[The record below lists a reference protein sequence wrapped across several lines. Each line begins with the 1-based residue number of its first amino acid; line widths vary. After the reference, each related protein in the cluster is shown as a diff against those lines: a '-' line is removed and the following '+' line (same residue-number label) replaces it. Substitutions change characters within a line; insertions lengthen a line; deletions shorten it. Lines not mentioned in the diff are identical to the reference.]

1 MRFCSQLRNQL
12 KSVNFKEQ
20 LRIGKMINR
29 TAHPFDKSK
38 LETVLLRRFFFA
50 PSFEIYGGCAGFYD
64 YGPPGSALQANI
76 LDTWRKHFIIEE
88 EMLEVDTSVVTLGEV
103 LKTSGHVDKF
113 TDWMTRDVKTG
124 DIFRADHL
132 IEAVLEARLKGD
144 KEARG
149 LEVTDVPTKED
160 EKKKKKKVKSTAVKL
175 DDNVIEE
182 YNSIL
187 AQIDNFDGDGL
198 ANLINKYDIKSPENN
213 NELTKPV
220 EFNLMFES
228 SIGPTGNV
236 KGYLRPETA
245 QGHFINF
252 GRLLE
257 FNNGRVPFAS
267 AQIGKSFRNEISP
280 KQGLLR
286 VREFCMAEIEHYVDP
301 LKKTHSRFNEIS
313 DVKLKILPKDVQSSG
328 KTDLVEITIGD
339 AVKQGIIDNETLGYF
354 IGRINLFL
362 IKIGINPERLRFRQH
377 MDNEMAHYA
386 SDCWDA
392 EIETSYGWIECVGC
406 ADRSAYDLTVHS
418 VRTGVSLVVR
428 EPLPE
433 VKISERY
440 VPTINKKSF
449 GPKFRQN
456 QKIVES
462 TIVALNQERLECL
475 KNELQSNGKSD
486 IQAADGNKYEL
497 TSDLISIDKKTFKD
511 TTREFTPNVIE
522 PSFGIGRILYAL
534 LEHSFYAREQD
545 KERCVSNYIK

>member
-1 MRFCSQLRNQL
+1 
-12 KSVNFKEQ
+12 
-20 LRIGKMINR
+20 
-29 TAHPFDKSK
+29 
-38 LETVLLRRFFFA
+38 
-50 PSFEIYGGCAGFYD
+50 
-64 YGPPGSALQANI
+64 
-76 LDTWRKHFIIEE
+76 
-88 EMLEVDTSVVTLGEV
+88 
-103 LKTSGHVDKF
+103 
-113 TDWMTRDVKTG
+113 
-124 DIFRADHL
+124 
-132 IEAVLEARLKGD
+132 
-144 KEARG
+144 
-149 LEVTDVPTKED
+149 
-160 EKKKKKKVKSTAVKL
+160 
-175 DDNVIEE
+175 
-182 YNSIL
+182 
-187 AQIDNFDGDGL
+187 
-198 ANLINKYDIKSPENN
+198 
-213 NELTKPV
+213 
-220 EFNLMFES
+220 
-228 SIGPTGNV
+228 
-236 KGYLRPETA
+236 
-245 QGHFINF
+245 
-252 GRLLE
+252 
-257 FNNGRVPFAS
+257 
-267 AQIGKSFRNEISP
+267 
-280 KQGLLR
+280 
-286 VREFCMAEIEHYVDP
+286 
-301 LKKTHSRFNEIS
+301 
-313 DVKLKILPKDVQSSG
+313 
-328 KTDLVEITIGD
+328 
-339 AVKQGIIDNETLGYF
+339 
-354 IGRINLFL
+354 
-362 IKIGINPERLRFRQH
+362 